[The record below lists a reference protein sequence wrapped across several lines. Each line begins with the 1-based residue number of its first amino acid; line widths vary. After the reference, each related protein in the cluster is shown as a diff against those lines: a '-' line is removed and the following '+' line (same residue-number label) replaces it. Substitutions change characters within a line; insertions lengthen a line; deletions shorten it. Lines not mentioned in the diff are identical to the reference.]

1 MSCGGS
7 ASLFVAIYYN
17 PFPHLFIDGASG
29 TQAAVAL
36 LPYIEFYVAS
46 VLLCGALMSRTG
58 YHVIWFLMSGLFL
71 TARAAA
77 MYTITKRTANS
88 NLIGY
93 AILLGVGMTTSQASY
108 AVGNQLVEPWRSAD
122 LIQFINISQGSSQLI
137 GLAIAS
143 AIFQSQSFD
152 GIHRLLG
159 PDYGSDGIQAAI
171 AGARSGILFSL

>member
-88 NLIGY
+88 NLIG
-93 AILLGVGMTTSQASY
+93 
-108 AVGNQLVEPWRSAD
+108 AD